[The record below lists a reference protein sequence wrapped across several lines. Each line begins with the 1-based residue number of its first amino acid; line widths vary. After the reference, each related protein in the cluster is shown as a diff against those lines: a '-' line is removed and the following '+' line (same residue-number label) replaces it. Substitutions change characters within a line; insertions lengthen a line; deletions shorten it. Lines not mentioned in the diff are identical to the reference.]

1 MPIVFCVALVLY
13 FDLTG
18 VADYT
23 ARPLSRVFVLS
34 YPSVTQSKVG
44 PYCLSETLSSPV
56 IVLKSSFFFVLVELA
71 FIPTR
76 CKPVSHEEVSLL
88 RDDLEGY
95 QCLAPAYQRNAT
107 GGNT

>member
-1 MPIVFCVALVLY
+1 MLQIIQRGPYHVC
-13 FDLTG
+13 
-18 VADYT
+18 
-23 ARPLSRVFVLS
+23 LS
-34 YPSVTQSKVG
+34 YPILALRSPKWARIVSPKHFHHQSVIG
-44 PYCLSETLSSPV
+44 
-56 IVLKSSFFFVLVELA
+56 LKSSFFFVLVELA

-88 RDDLEGY
+88 RDDLERY